1 MAKLT
6 GEIKEMLGKQL
17 AIVATASKS
26 GVPNAG
32 PKGSVMVFDDETL
45 VYSEATEGK
54 TFRNLQ
60 ENPNVAVMIMDR
72 EKSDGYQIKGRAE
85 FITSGSLFDQIARR
99 QEERK
104 KPKPKYVVKIAV
116 QEIYSV
122 GSGMKGKRL
131 A

>member
-6 GEIKEMLGKQL
+6 SDMKAMLSKQL
-17 AIVATASKS
+17 AVVATASQS

-32 PKGSVMVFDDETL
+32 PKGSVLAIDDETL
-45 VYSEATEGK
+45 AYSESTQGK
-54 TFRNLQ
+54 TFNNLQ
-60 ENPNVAVMIMDR
+60 ENPNVAVMVIDR
-72 EKSDGYQIKGRAE
+72 EKSDGFQIKGQAE
-85 FITSGSLFDQIARR
+85 LVTSGNLFEQIARR

-104 KPKPKYVVKIAV
+104 KPRPKYVVRIAID
-116 QEIYSV
+116 EIYSV

>member
-6 GEIKEMLGKQL
+6 ADMKAMLGKQL
-17 AIVATASKS
+17 AVVATASRS
-26 GVPNAG
+26 GVPNVG
-32 PKGSVMVFDDETL
+32 PKGSVMAIDDETL
-45 VYSEATEGK
+45 VYSEATGGK

-60 ENPNVAVMIMDR
+60 ENPAVSVMVIDR
-72 EKSDGYQIKGRAE
+72 EKSDGFQAKGKAE
-85 FITSGSLFDQIARR
+85 LITSGSLFEQIARR

-104 KPKPKYVVKIAV
+104 KPRPQYVVKIAID
-116 QEIYSV
+116 EIYSV

>member
-6 GEIKEMLGKQL
+6 ADMKAMVGKHL
-17 AIVATASKS
+17 AVVATASRS

-32 PKGSVMVFDDETL
+32 PKGSVVAIDDETL
-45 VYSEATEGK
+45 VFSEATGGK
-54 TFRNLQ
+54 TLANLR
-60 ENPNVAVMIMDR
+60 ENPNVTVMIFDR
-72 EKSDGYQIKGRAE
+72 EKSDGYQAKGRAE
-85 FITSGSLFDQIARR
+85 LITSGDLFEQIARR

-104 KPKPKYVVKIAV
+104 KSRPQYVVRITIDEV
-116 QEIYSV
+116 YSV